1 MDLGGLK
8 SKEYLQLSPQGKMPL
23 LVCEDGA
30 IPESDTISRWL
41 LDKFSAQKPS
51 FVPSASAARVK
62 SDLICR
68 FHDMY
73 ITTIQSAMY
82 RAAPPFGQFSSRIDA
97 LQELA
102 RQLQTI
108 NSYVDDEGP
117 YITGKEI
124 SLADAAVFPTMVF
137 VMHMMPKFSPAE
149 IQLPTEELD
158 KLAGPK
164 LVR

>member
-8 SKEYLQLSPQGKMPL
+8 SKEYLEISPQGKMPV

-41 LDKFSAQKPS
+41 LDKFSDKKPS
-51 FVPSASAARVK
+51 FIPSASAARAK

-68 FHDMY
+68 FHDLY

-82 RAAPPFGQFSSRIDA
+82 RAAPPYGQFTSRVEA

-102 RQLQTI
+102 KQLQVI
-108 NSYVDDEGP
+108 NDYVDAKGP
-117 YITGKEI
+117 YLTGPDI
-124 SLADAAVFPTMVF
+124 SLADATVFPTMVF
-137 VMHMMPKFSPAE
+137 VMHMLPKFSPAE
-149 IQLPTEELD
+149 VQLPTEEPGR
-158 KLAGPK
+158 LAGPK
-164 LVR
+164 LAR